1 MNGEYLSSLPN
12 IMLLNT
18 KQSIGGSFSLD
29 SDGELE
35 GLVTSSKPLKKWK

>member
-1 MNGEYLSSLPN
+1 MDGEYLSSLPN

-35 GLVTSSKPLKKWK
+35 EALATPANP